1 MRHPAVRIQED
12 KGKEWMKMSFL
23 EHLDWPLVSF
33 VGVSLMNDYFAMP
46 RFPQIHYWK
55 TMRLP

>member
-1 MRHPAVRIQED
+1 
-12 KGKEWMKMSFL
+12 MKMSFL